1 MRQYVG
7 AKNSRNTSLY
17 VHEQLPFDMFS
28 IPQERKG
35 DHARQYVDALKICTI
50 CTIRC
55 LSYAAR
61 L

>member
-35 DHARQYVDALKICTI
+35 YHARRQYVDAT
-50 CTIRC
+50 
-55 LSYAAR
+55 
-61 L
+61 